1 MQAPTL
7 TTDRLILREIA
18 LADFEAYAVAWAD
31 PRTTAFIGGG
41 PRDRNMSWIKFL
53 QGAGMWP
60 VLGYGYWT
68 FADRNTGAYLGVGGL
83 SFMERGIDQLEGF
96 PEAGWALAPD
106 AWGMGIASE
115 AVAAITAWADAQNMG
130 EVRCIIAPANTPSI
144 RVAAKNGFTQIDEV
158 ENELGVS
165 LVFSRLRP

>member
-18 LADFEAYAVAWAD
+18 LTDFQAYAAAWAD
-31 PRTTAFIGGG
+31 PRTTVFIGGG
-41 PRDRNMSWIKFL
+41 PRDRNTSWVKFL

-130 EVRCIIAPANTPSI
+130 EMRCIIAPANTPSI

-165 LVFSRLRP
+165 LVFSRMRP